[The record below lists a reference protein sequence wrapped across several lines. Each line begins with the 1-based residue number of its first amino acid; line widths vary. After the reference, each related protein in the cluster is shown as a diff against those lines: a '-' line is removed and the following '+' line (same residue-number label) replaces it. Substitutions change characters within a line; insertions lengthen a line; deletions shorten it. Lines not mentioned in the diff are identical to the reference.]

1 MKKINEFD
9 NIEELSFSDA
19 FFGTYKID
27 KKDGK
32 PHLKEGFFHPFK
44 DLWKIVFIFCGAVGS
59 IMLPL
64 MLSVHFQY
72 FRNAKVN
79 PTFYSAPTWQDYL
92 VVASFGAAFIVDFI
106 ILLIPR
112 VFFDK
117 GAMLHCFIASVVV
130 LNIGQVYSPFA
141 MGLHVFSFTWDTLLK
156 ILWLIFSGCI
166 ETFLYGCGLC
176 LYAAGLTALISY
188 GIAKYRMWRFARY
201 KANKYDE

>member
-1 MKKINEFD
+1 MKKIAEFD
-9 NIEELSFSDA
+9 NINELTFSEA
-19 FFGTYKID
+19 FYGTYKID
-27 KKDGK
+27 KVDGK
-32 PHLKEGFFHPFK
+32 PHLKEGFFHPFH

-79 PTFYSAPTWQDYL
+79 PTFYSAPTWQDYI
-92 VVASFGAAFIVDFI
+92 VVASFGIAFIVDFV

-117 GAMLHCFIASVVV
+117 GAMWPCFIASVVV
-130 LNIGQVYSPFA
+130 LNIAQVYSPYA
-141 MGLHVFSFTWDTLLK
+141 LGLNVFSFTWETLLT
-156 ILWLIFSGCI
+156 ILWLIISGCI

-176 LYAAGLTALISY
+176 MYAVGLTALVSY
-188 GIAKYRMWRFARY
+188 CIAKFRLWKFAKY
-201 KANKYDE
+201 KASQNLE